1 MLEQFTWA
9 QFLLAAAVLTPVW
22 YCSIILL
29 FYNKELK
36 SFLNGKPVQSKATE
50 PLPHHWDQQVDQFEQ
65 EAEDYLM
72 GKSKMPEGVS
82 VLSAEEIGFADPKPQ
97 QLGLVADVL
106 EEIKTIFGIL
116 VKEDGNKHDF
126 LNLMQSVRE
135 SYPKIAAHPNLNQIN
150 DFIISNASFHIT
162 REELEILWY

>member
-1 MLEQFTWA
+1 MLAQFTWA
-9 QFLLAAAVLTPVW
+9 QFLVAAAVLTLVW
-22 YCSIILL
+22 YCLVILL
-29 FYNKELK
+29 FYRKELK
-36 SFLNGKPVQSKATE
+36 SFLNGKPTQSKAIE

-82 VLSAEEIGFADPKPQ
+82 VISAEEIGFADAKPQ

-116 VKEDGNKHDF
+116 VKEDGNKYDF
-126 LNLMQSVRE
+126 VNLMQSVRE
-135 SYPKIAAHPNLNQIN
+135 SYPKIASHPNLDQIN

-162 REELEILWY
+162 REELDTLWY